1 MSNRADTDFVN
12 DIREAI
18 QRITS
23 YLGTLS
29 YEDFMKDNKT
39 QDAVIRNIEII
50 GEAAK
55 GISEELRAETPHIPW
70 KSMAAMRDRLI
81 HHYFGINLDI
91 VWQVVSEE
99 LPDLVPEL
107 VTLVQEDTSE
117 QNQEEDG
124 G

>member
-1 MSNRADTDFVN
+1 MSNREDTDFVN

-23 YLGTLS
+23 YLGGLA
-29 YEDFMKDNKT
+29 YDDFLKDNKT

-91 VWQVVSEE
+91 VWHVISEE
-99 LPDLVPEL
+99 LPELAPEL
-107 VTLVQEDTSE
+107 AALVDEDPSE
-117 QNQEEDG
+117 DNQEEDG